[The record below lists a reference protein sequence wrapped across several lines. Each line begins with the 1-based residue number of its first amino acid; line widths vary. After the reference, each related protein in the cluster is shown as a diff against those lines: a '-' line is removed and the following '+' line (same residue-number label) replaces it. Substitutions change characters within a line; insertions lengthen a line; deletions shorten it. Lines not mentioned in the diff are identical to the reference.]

1 MRGSSSMDVTDVTED
16 PTAWGG
22 ARRVVF
28 SRSPPV
34 VSSGTTGLARFR
46 SVSAHNMNNAGVNEN
61 KFAKDRRA
69 YGAYGEV
76 ATGLEIKR

>member
-1 MRGSSSMDVTDVTED
+1 MDVTDVTED

-61 KFAKDRRA
+61 KFAKT
-69 YGAYGEV
+69 GEH
-76 ATGLEIKR
+76 TERTEGSRLGLEIKR